1 MEEIAAKR
9 VPDKE
14 QLDIKFNDSIT
25 LTSFDRVQR
34 VARIHGDNVWRMDK
48 DPSDRLRVRMTL
60 EITGI
65 LRRADLDRF
74 AQAMTKT
81 AAFEF
86 EDGGGGQ

>member
-1 MEEIAAKR
+1 MEETPVKA
-9 VPDKE
+9 E
-14 QLDIKFNDSIT
+14 LDQNQIEIKFQDPIAVR
-25 LTSFDRVQR
+25 SFDRVQR
-34 VARIHGDNVWRMDK
+34 FARIHPDKVWRMDK

-86 EDGGGGQ
+86 EDGGGGP